1 MSSGVSLR
9 VRFAESAMSV
19 RLRGN
24 VACIVQGQI
33 SNKLGGKALPRAE
46 AACSALRGGVA
57 DSIMDVLNF
66 TGNVM
71 STSSVKE
78 PRRLRAQCF

>member
-33 SNKLGGKALPRAE
+33 SNKVGGKALPRAE
-46 AACSALRGGVA
+46 AASSALRGGVA
-57 DSIMDVLNF
+57 DSIMDVLHF

-78 PRRLRAQCF
+78 PRRLRD